1 MKGSQ
6 PSHRVA
12 TRKEWQEVQ
21 TRLLERE
28 YEIRRMSEE
37 LGRER
42 RNQPWVLLDKE
53 YTFDTQAGEKTLADL
68 FEGRSQLLVYHMMF
82 GPEWTAGCPACSSVV
97 DPLDGAMPH
106 LNQHDATMVVCSHA
120 PLEKLAA
127 YKKRMGWKL
136 NYVSSLGSTFNY
148 DFGVSY
154 TKGQQDDLDPN
165 LIEQLTRAV
174 RGALHAHLPG
184 AARANREGIRR
195 IRDAAAPRRVLIRS
209 RSHVER
215 RDGKI
220 RRLESPGRFGAGM
233 AAHSRGT
240 HSRKQ
245 ACVALGQPG
254 DLGSSSFAG
263 DRSKCERVLRP
274 PDCRVDGQPQRSPG
288 KRRDRGRNRLSEPD
302 RR

>member
-53 YTFDTQAGEKTLADL
+53 YTFDTEADEKTLADL

-165 LIEQLTRAV
+165 LIEQLT
-174 RGALHAHLPG
+174 
-184 AARANREGIRR
+184 ANKEIAQM
-195 IRDAAAPRRVLIRS
+195 AAACGTDLLGYISEAPGLSAFVMEDGTIYQSAGYREPYGARFMLTYQELLERTAKGYDESVMLRR
-209 RSHVER
+209 HDEY
-215 RDGKI
+215 
-220 RRLESPGRFGAGM
+220 
-233 AAHSRGT
+233 
-240 HSRKQ
+240 
-245 ACVALGQPG
+245 
-254 DLGSSSFAG
+254 
-263 DRSKCERVLRP
+263 
-274 PDCRVDGQPQRSPG
+274 
-288 KRRDRGRNRLSEPD
+288 
-302 RR
+302 